1 MNSMKSFSRF
11 LLYTLVLTSLIH
23 SLYAQK
29 LLRGT
34 VRDSETNQ
42 PLPAAN
48 IQIEG
53 TFSGTITNDEGE
65 YLLQIKELPATLVV
79 SYIGYATKR
88 VEVRADSPDRIDIFL
103 QPISYQLEP
112 IVVTD
117 EDPAVRIMR
126 EVIRRKQQWRKRLKT
141 YRAEAYTR
149 QRLENDTSVV
159 LITES
164 ISEVFWDKEKGSR
177 EVVKSK
183 RQTSN
188 LSPGQNFAAASY
200 IANFYDDD
208 IEIMGFKMIGVT
220 HPDALKY
227 YRFKLVGQRPRDNK
241 MVYDIEVTPKTR
253 LQPVFTGRISVLDED
268 YALLEV
274 DLVPSEKILFPPPIQ
289 EWKVHYRQQFSN
301 FGQDFWL
308 PVDVRLDG
316 KFKIGMM
323 GLYFP
328 TMYYHQISHLTNYQ
342 VNVPLP
348 DSLYESPKLLQVDS
362 ASIKRDPDSLFAV
375 NPQVIPLSVKEKE
388 AYRTLDSTM
397 TLEKAF
403 EPHGPLA
410 KLIKITARN
419 NEEESS
425 GSGQASVGGKRKF
438 LSRFF
443 PQFGYNRVNEFQLGL
458 SYRQKWGKAVNL
470 FLQGGY
476 YTGLKNWYG
485 GVKLRITPIK
495 NVDLRLNYFYGTDHR
510 VPSPNYPDLLNSLQT
525 LLFGLP
531 DYFDYYRRE
540 RFQASL
546 RHQFRKINTRIEAG
560 IRIEKHASLSRTT
573 SYNLFRPTEKQ
584 RENPPILPGRLH
596 SLFLETAYGE
606 PYVPFGFVGQK
617 RFAVRIEY
625 SIPEWLKSDFS
636 FTRFHL
642 EVDWTF
648 NTFLQRRMLPN
659 TLNLRILAGTATGA
673 VPPQRLGIVEGT
685 MGSFSPFG
693 VLKSLAYH
701 PYEGDRYWA
710 IFAEHNFRTVPFEI
724 LGLDFLARKN
734 ISIIIHGA
742 IGSTEIRPETR
753 AILPFLPRTTNQS
766 HREIGFSLNGLFSLF
781 RLDFTQRL
789 DEKGFYV
796 TFGTARLF

>member
-1 MNSMKSFSRF
+1 MKFRGQFVLPF
-11 LLYTLVLTSLIH
+11 LTVCLLLSSSH
-23 SLYAQK
+23 AQK
-29 LLRGT
+29 LIQGT
-34 VRDSETNQ
+34 VRDAESRAL
-42 PLPAAN
+42 LPAAN

-53 TFSGTITNDEGE
+53 TFSGTITNDEGQ
-65 YLLQIKELPATLVV
+65 YQLQIKKLPATLVV

-88 VEVRADSPDRIDIFL
+88 VKVTADSPERIDILL
-103 QPISYQLEP
+103 QPIAYQLEP

-126 EVIRRKQQWRKRLKT
+126 EVIRRKQERRKRLKT

-177 EVVKSK
+177 EVIKSR

-227 YRFKLVGQRPRDNK
+227 YRFKLVGQRQRDDQI
-241 MVYDIEVTPKTR
+241 VYDIEVTPKTK
-253 LQPVFTGRISVLDED
+253 LQPVFTGRISVLDRE

-301 FGQDFWL
+301 FGKDFWL

-316 KFKIGMM
+316 KFKIGML

-328 TMYYHQISHLTNYQ
+328 TMYYHQISHLTNYR

-348 DSLYESPKLLQVDS
+348 DSLYESKKLLRVDS
-362 ASIKRDPDSLFAV
+362 VSIRRNPDSLFAS
-375 NPQVIPLSVKEKE
+375 NPQVIPLSQKEE
-388 AYRTLDSTM
+388 IAYQKLDSTM

-410 KLIKITARN
+410 RLIKITARSS
-419 NEEESS
+419 EEENSS
-425 GSGQASVGGKRKF
+425 GQTSPRKHRRL
-438 LSRFF
+438 LSRLF
-443 PQFGYNRVNEFQLGL
+443 PQFSYNRVNEFQLGL
-458 SYRQKWGKAVNL
+458 SYRQHFGKPFYL
-470 FLQGGY
+470 SLQGGY
-476 YTGLKNWYG
+476 YTGLKKWYG
-485 GVKLRITPIK
+485 GAKVRIQLSGATSLRF
-495 NVDLRLNYFYGTDHR
+495 NYFSGTASR
-510 VPSPNYPDLLNSLQT
+510 FLSPNYPDILNSLQT

-531 DYFDYYRRE
+531 DYFDYYHTE
-540 RFQASL
+540 RFRGSL
-546 RHQFRKINTRIEAG
+546 RHQFKRLN
-560 IRIEKHASLSRTT
+560 IRTELGLKVETHSSLSRTT
-573 SYNLFRPTEKQ
+573 SYNLFRPSEKQ
-584 RENPPILPGRLH
+584 RENPPIQPGNLR
-596 SLFLETAYGE
+596 SLFLELAYGE
-606 PYVPFGFVGQK
+606 AYVPFGFVGQK
-617 RFAVRIEY
+617 RFALKIEH
-625 SIPEWLKSDFS
+625 SAPGLLASDFA
-636 FTRFHL
+636 FTRYHF

-648 NTFLQRRMLPN
+648 NTFLKRRMLPN
-659 TLNLRILAGTATGA
+659 TLNVRLLAGTSQGS

-685 MGSFSPFG
+685 LGSFSPFG
-693 VLKSLAYH
+693 VLKTLAYH

-734 ISIIIHGA
+734 LGIILHGA
-742 IGSTEIRPETR
+742 IGKTELRSQTLEG
-753 AILPFLPRTTNQS
+753 LPFSPRTTAGTHQ
-766 HREIGFSLNGLFSLF
+766 EIGIALNGLFNFF
-781 RLDFTQRL
+781 RLDGTWRL
-789 DEKGFYV
+789 DQRGFFL